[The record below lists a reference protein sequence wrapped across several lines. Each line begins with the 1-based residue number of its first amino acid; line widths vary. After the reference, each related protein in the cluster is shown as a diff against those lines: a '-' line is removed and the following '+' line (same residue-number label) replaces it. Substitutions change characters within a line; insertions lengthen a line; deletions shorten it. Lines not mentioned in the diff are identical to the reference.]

1 MIYTTNQQPQSLN
14 PHHENMASTVQKQNE
29 AVFHIHPS
37 DIGYLLGTKARTMKN
52 IAHRTGATI
61 RYAPYNSRMP
71 DMPPRFVLSGT
82 HQQVDEAFKTLSIM
96 AHENLRRQ
104 WVKSEKESQTTHTMK
119 IDTKDMGMVIGT
131 KGNTIKAINQKYS
144 VRTKTIP
151 GAIEITGFVTDVYAV
166 CTHINNIVE
175 ISMERRGVPVRK
187 HPHEE
192 SEAMFEKL
200 KAQEEQGREMDRP
213 RAAWL
218 PPPTP
223 MAARCEELGLAAAA
237 ASLVVKNSISVEEE
251 EEEEEEEMVVSEPKS
266 MNETMAHTPSQ

>member
-1 MIYTTNQQPQSLN
+1 
-14 PHHENMASTVQKQNE
+14 MASTIQKQNE

-61 RYAPYNSRMP
+61 RYAPYNSRIP

-82 HQQVDEAFKTLSIM
+82 RQQVDEAFKTLSRM
-96 AHENLRRQ
+96 AQENLRRQ

-151 GAIEITGFVTDVYAV
+151 GAIEITGFVTDVHAV

-200 KAQEEQGREMDRP
+200 KAQED
-213 RAAWL
+213 
-218 PPPTP
+218 
-223 MAARCEELGLAAAA
+223 LAAEKLRATEA
-237 ASLVVKNSISVEEE
+237 ASLVVKNSVSV

-266 MNETMAHTPSQ
+266 MNETMTHSPRSDCGGEVSNSNIRKHLPPSLLVTTKPVSQSKSFNE